1 VAEYARGAGDPALR
15 SFLESLFLPEV
26 PVFFVS
32 MLLGMLASGQLATI
46 EGGCRDFVGA
56 IERRYRE
63 LGGETSYGCTVEE
76 ILVENGRAAGVRLSG
91 GSQIQAAAVIAACDG
106 YSVHFRM
113 LGGQYASDKIRQRY
127 ASWQRFA
134 PLLMVSYGVAREFPG
149 EPPFQTYALRQPLS
163 IGGRPVP
170 SLMLRLFN
178 YSGRF
183 APPGKSVIQ
192 AELETEWDY
201 WHDLRAQDR
210 RQYEAEK
217 EAVAARI
224 LEWLENY
231 YPGISLSVEVTDV
244 ATPFTTWRYTLND
257 KGSWEGWLITPQT
270 MRASLERTLPGLEA
284 FYMAGQWVMPG
295 GGVPPVLY
303 SGQHAVQLLCRDD
316 GRRFVA
322 A

>member
-1 VAEYARGAGDPALR
+1 
-15 SFLESLFLPEV
+15 
-26 PVFFVS
+26 
-32 MLLGMLASGQLATI
+32 LGMLADGQLAAI

-56 IERRYRE
+56 IEGRYRE
-63 LGGETSYGCTVEE
+63 LGGEVSYGCRVDA
-76 ILVENGRAAGVRLSG
+76 ILVKGGRPAGVRLSD
-91 GSQIQAAAVIAACDG
+91 GSQIEAATVIAACDG

-113 LGGQYASDKIRQRY
+113 LGGRYANDKIRRRY
-127 ASWQRFA
+127 ATWQRFA

-149 EPPFQTYALRQPLS
+149 EPSFQTYALRQPLS

-170 SLMLRLFN
+170 TLMLRLFN

-183 APPGKSVIQ
+183 APPGKAVIQ

-210 RQYEAEK
+210 RGYEVEK
-217 EAVAARI
+217 EAVASRI
-224 LEWLENY
+224 LERLEGY
-231 YPGISLSVEVTDV
+231 YPGISSQVEVTDV
-244 ATPFTTWRYTLND
+244 ATPYTTWRYTLND
-257 KGSWEGWLITPQT
+257 KGSWEGWLMTPQT
-270 MRASLERTLPGLEA
+270 MRTSLERTLPGLER

-316 GRRFVA
+316 GHPFVPA
-322 A
+322 CAKT